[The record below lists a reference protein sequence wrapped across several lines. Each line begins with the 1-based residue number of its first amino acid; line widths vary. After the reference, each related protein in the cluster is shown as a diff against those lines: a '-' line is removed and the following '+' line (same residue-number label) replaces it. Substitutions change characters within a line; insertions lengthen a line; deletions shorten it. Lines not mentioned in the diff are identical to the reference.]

1 MLRMKIKISDLVNKV
16 INREEMPKEVL
27 FNGNI
32 YKWCNDIGD
41 YRKDGWGSCLMIRDI
56 FDNFDRYGSFYN
68 MLFEDVEIIEEPKKI
83 EQLDV
88 ALLGQCDN
96 WLRCPTNKVT
106 KQDVELNPYIID
118 NIRENTLYFQRKIN
132 ELIDAVNELKRDK

>member
-1 MLRMKIKISDLVNKV
+1 MKIKISDLVNKV

-32 YKWCNDIGD
+32 YKWCNNIGD

-68 MLFEDVEIIEEPKKI
+68 MLFEDVEIIKEPKKI
-83 EQLDV
+83 EYPILHKTAPSETTGDQMP
-88 ALLGQCDN
+88 N
-96 WLRCPTNKVT
+96 WRN
-106 KQDVELNPYIID
+106 
-118 NIRENTLYFQRKIN
+118 
-132 ELIDAVNELKRDK
+132 LIDCNFEYLNKTICQLIDEINNLKEND

>member
-1 MLRMKIKISDLVNKV
+1 MKIKISDLVNKV

-56 FDNFDRYGSFYN
+56 FNKFDRYGSFYN

-83 EQLDV
+83 KRLDIDFKKLDDEIV
-88 ALLGQCDN
+88 YLKFESN
-96 WLRCPTNKVT
+96 IN
-106 KQDVELNPYIID
+106 EIID
-118 NIRENTLYFQRKIN
+118 EIN
-132 ELIDAVNELKRDK
+132 NLKDND